1 MPVQIDQVD
10 MDLEV
15 LPAPAPRDQR
25 SGDNIVEELW
35 RALRS
40 SAFRETLRPIIVE
53 VVGQEIERVQRRLG

>member
-15 LPAPAPRDQR
+15 LPAPAPRDHR
-25 SGDNIVEELW
+25 GGNLVEELW

-40 SAFRETLRPIIVE
+40 SAFRETLRPIVIE
-53 VVGQEIERVQRRLG
+53 IVGQEIERAQRRLG